1 LRKTTRLR
9 SFLVSILLGVV
20 LIALLNGLVV
30 YAAVSSQ
37 GQARQKDSLRLI
49 AMIVSPQECYV
60 GEEVSISIVARNLS
74 PQEACTR
81 TITLSG
87 DAVAGR
93 TVTLA
98 PKEYQAIIFN
108 VVPTEAKVYHV
119 YCEHLSGSFTADTV
133 PEPAVV
139 PEADTEPVADP
150 SDADTLPEES
160 VDSNTTPE
168 PSSPAEG
175 DADQTD
181 SETYD
186 SNTLPEPPPD
196 PITEPELP
204 ADDGTQLDPA
214 VISNPMSIA
223 KTTTGVAGSVLS
235 DCSDQLGGVF
245 GFVYVSGGQR
255 HVMLISGTSQ
265 RTALIPP
272 DAYMSINW
280 ATNLRMAVAGQDSFW
295 LFGGSLGD
303 LAAREYTFSSSSGL
317 VLSRIERFGNRSSLA
332 GDIVR
337 LTNGNVVVAWHQL
350 TEVGV
355 PVPINIACI
364 GPSGY
369 NTVTVYN
376 ERATPYVKAEL
387 GQHPDGSVWLFTSH
401 DGSSLINA
409 TKIIESNGMLT
420 VAMYAREWI
429 FNNREDPSV
438 SPEAEHP
445 TLKAFVS
452 ADEMYLCFQNRQYTY
467 FNSYPLIKG
476 SHLAFISVRDRQ
488 VAWICPGE
496 IERTSSYVSGYSDR
510 LWAAFA
516 PYNAAIGNFTSELW
530 IFWET
535 GEKEMLCHLTLNDN
549 PQKPRNF
556 AGSGNMVAA
565 TARDGKMYLFRI
577 GA

>member
-1 LRKTTRLR
+1 MRKTTKLR
-9 SFLVSILLGVV
+9 SVLVSILLGVV

-30 YAAVSSQ
+30 YAAVSSP
-37 GQARQKDSLRLI
+37 GQARQKNSLRLI

-81 TITLSG
+81 TITLSA
-87 DAVAGR
+87 DIVAGR

-119 YCEHLSGSFTADTV
+119 YCEHLSGSFTADLV

-139 PEADTEPVADP
+139 LEADTESVVDP
-150 SDADTLPEES
+150 SDADTLPEEP

-168 PSSPAEG
+168 PSSPVEG
-175 DADQTD
+175 GADQTD
-181 SETYD
+181 SED
-186 SNTLPEPPPD
+186 HDPNTLPEPPTD
-196 PITEPELP
+196 PVTEPEPL
-204 ADDGTQLDPA
+204 ADDGTHLDP
-214 VISNPMSIA
+214 VVVSDPTSIA

-235 DCSDQLGGVF
+235 DCADQLGGVF

-255 HVMLISGTSQ
+255 HVMLISGTNQ
-265 RTALIPP
+265 RTAVIPS
-272 DAYMSINW
+272 DGYMSINW

-303 LAAREYTFSSSSGL
+303 LAARKYTFSSSDL
-317 VLSRIERFGNRSSLA
+317 VLSRIESFGNRSSLA

-409 TKIIESNGMLT
+409 TKVIESNGMLT
-420 VAMYAREWI
+420 VVMYAREWI

-452 ADEMYLCFQNRQYTY
+452 ANEMYLCFQNRQYTY
-467 FNSYPLIKG
+467 FNSYPLMKG
-476 SHLAFISVRDRQ
+476 SHLAFVSVPDRQ
-488 VAWICPGE
+488 LAWICPGE

-510 LWAAFA
+510 LWAVFA

-556 AGSGNMVAA
+556 AGGGNMIAA
-565 TARDGKMYLFRI
+565 TSRDGGIDIFTI
-577 GA
+577 GS